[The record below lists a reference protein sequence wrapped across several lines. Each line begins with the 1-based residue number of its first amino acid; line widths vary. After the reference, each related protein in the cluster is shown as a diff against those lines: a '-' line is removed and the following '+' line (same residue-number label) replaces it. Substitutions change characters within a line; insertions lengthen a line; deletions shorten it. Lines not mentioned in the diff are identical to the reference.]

1 MIAGGAPY
9 ETAIARDYLNNA
21 AAVSISL
28 RVSLLL
34 GIVDHM
40 AARGRAR
47 LSVLSPRIVKEPLHR
62 LVWVV
67 RWTAGRRLSH
77 IIIHF

>member
-21 AAVSISL
+21 AAVSIRL

-40 AARGRAR
+40 A
-47 LSVLSPRIVKEPLHR
+47 
-62 LVWVV
+62 
-67 RWTAGRRLSH
+67 T
-77 IIIHF
+77 